1 MLKIDGL
8 PYWRLS
14 GYYFLFFLTISGFM
28 PYWNLYLQSISMSAE
43 EIGLLS
49 AVVVITKIFAS
60 PLWGWLVD
68 HYGKRIRIIQICAFG
83 TLICFSFA
91 LLTEAFWWLFII
103 LFVFSIF
110 WSAGLPLIEAT
121 TFSHLKDNNNDYTV
135 IRIWGSISFI
145 VGVLLLGKYLE
156 TNPISDII
164 PILIFFMS
172 LVCVHSLTLSEHHD
186 SEIHEGSISFL
197 DILKRPAVIVIFMVC
212 FLVQASH
219 GPYYTF
225 FSIYLEANDYS
236 SSFIGIAWA
245 VGVLAEVLIYLIL
258 HKVIKRWSLR
268 WLMIVSLI
276 LASIR
281 WLMIALFV
289 NNVYLLLLAQLLHA
303 ASFAVYH
310 AVAIQYIHREFRGAH
325 QGRGQALYSSIS
337 FGAGLA
343 LGTLVSGYLWEGVGS
358 MQTYLFAAALSSI
371 AVVIAIK
378 GLPD

>member
-1 MLKIDGL
+1 
-8 PYWRLS
+8 
-14 GYYFLFFLTISGFM
+14 M

-172 LVCVHSLTLSEHHD
+172 LVWVHSLTLSEHHD

>member
-172 LVCVHSLTLSEHHD
+172 LVWVHSLTLSEHHD